1 MKLILDC
8 MGGDRGPGEFLAGVA
23 QAKAAFGGD
32 YVLVGDS
39 TVLREAAN
47 DRKIALAGYDV
58 VEATQVITME
68 DDPMAV
74 VRAKS
79 ESSMSTALRL
89 LAEGQGHA
97 VVSCGNT
104 GALFLGASLIIR
116 RVRGV
121 HRAAIATV
129 LPFTPPVLL
138 LDAGANVTV
147 QPDYLWQFAVMGT
160 AYMKHLF
167 GLERPRVGLLNNGTE
182 SRKGTPLQIE
192 AYDLLST
199 CPDIYFV
206 GNVESSMLPFNVC
219 DVVVTDGFTGN
230 VVLKAFEGMGKLVS
244 GRMKDIFYSTPATK
258 LAAVAVKSHLAQFK
272 HDFDATEYGG
282 SPILGLNRPVIK
294 AHGSSDAKAVKNAIG
309 QAIRYAETG
318 AVGSISQVFTT
329 SAPHIDT

>member
-8 MGGDRGPGEFLAGVA
+8 MGGDRGPAACLAGVA
-23 QAKAAFGGD
+23 EAKATFGGE
-32 YVLVGDS
+32 YILVGNRVILE
-39 TVLREAAN
+39 TEAQKQQISLQHYEIV
-47 DRKIALAGYDV
+47 DTT
-58 VEATQVITME
+58 EVISME

-79 ESSMSTALRL
+79 ESSMSVALRM
-89 LAEGQGHA
+89 LAEGKGHA

-104 GALFLGASLIIR
+104 GALFLGASLIVR

-147 QPDYLWQFAVMGT
+147 QPEYLTQFASMGT

-167 GLERPRVGLLNNGTE
+167 GLEHPRVGLLNNGTE
-182 SRKGTPLQIE
+182 TSKGTPLQIE
-192 AYDLLST
+192 AHRLLSQ
-199 CPDIYFV
+199 CADINFV
-206 GNVESSMLPFNVC
+206 GNVESSMLPFDAC
-219 DVVVTDGFTGN
+219 DIVVTDGFTGN
-230 VVLKAFEGMGKLVS
+230 VILKAFEGMGKLVM
-244 GRMKDIFYSTPATK
+244 GRMKDIFYATPTTK
-258 LAAVAVKSHLAQFK
+258 LAALAVKGQLTQFK

-294 AHGSSDAKAVKNAIG
+294 AHGSSDAKAIKNAIG

-318 AVGSISQVFTT
+318 AVGSISQVFV
-329 SAPHIDT
+329 SPVQDT